1 MNSAVSTPA
10 APLRTTSSLKQPLGV
25 PSPEAPL
32 SPTITYTSVS
42 SRISRSA
49 RASIEPA
56 DVVVGVLHEAGVDL
70 HLAGEDRLEVVG
82 HVVPR
87 RDLVGARRELGVR
100 GDHPELLLARERLL
114 AQRVPAGVEAALVL
128 GRPLRRDVVGR
139 VRRAG
144 CVVDEERL
152 VGHQRLLLADPVDR
166 VIGHVLG
173 EVVALLRRAIGLDRG
188 RAVVDR
194 RRVLVRLPAD
204 EAVEVLEAAA
214 AGRPVLERPHRA
226 RLPHRH
232 LVALAELR
240 RRVAVELQRLSQRC
254 RRVRAQRVVARRRG
268 GDLGDPAH
276 ADRVVVA
283 PGQQRLARRRAQRR
297 GVEAVVAQ
305 PGARQ
310 ALEGRCLARA
320 AEGRRGAEAG
330 VVEQDHEHVG
340 RARRRPQRLDRRV

>member
-1 MNSAVSTPA
+1 M
-10 APLRTTSSLKQPLGV
+10 
-25 PSPEAPL
+25 
-32 SPTITYTSVS
+32 
-42 SRISRSA
+42 
-49 RASIEPA
+49 
-56 DVVVGVLHEAGVDL
+56 VGVLHEAGVDL
-70 HLAGEDRLEVVG
+70 HLAGEDGLQVVG

-87 RDLVGARRELGVR
+87 RDLLGARGELGVR

-114 AQRVPAGVEAALVL
+114 AQRVPAGVELPLVL
-128 GRPLRRDVVGR
+128 GRPLDRDVVGR

-144 CVVDEERL
+144 RVVDEERL

-173 EVVALLRRAIGLDRG
+173 EVVALLRRAVGLHRD

-194 RRVLVRLPAD
+194 RGVLVRLSAD

-232 LVALAELR
+232 LVALAELG
-240 RRVAVELQRLSQRC
+240 RRVAVELQRLGQRR
-254 RRVRAQRVVARRRG
+254 RRVRAQRVVARRRCR
-268 GDLGDPAH
+268 DLGDPAH

-305 PGARQ
+305 PVRGQ
-310 ALEGRCLARA
+310 ALEGRRLARA
-320 AEGRRGAEAG
+320 AEGRRGAEAR
-330 VVEQDHEHVG
+330 VVESTTSTLGAPAGG
-340 RARRRPQRLDRRV
+340 RSGSIGG